1 MSAKQRLTWRN
12 LDLQYQASAA
22 SQIARFAHSLSY
34 DDIPADVIHH
44 AKRSLLDGAGCAIGG
59 LVAPGLAACKDVVEQ
74 LGGIQEAT
82 IIGSGIKTSAMNA
95 TLVNS
100 FAMRFLEYN
109 DVGGGNHNQEAIPA
123 LLAVSERS
131 KKSGRDFLTSMILSY
146 EVGARVVQALP
157 GASAGWDKHGWST
170 DARAGINMPPAIG
183 RLMGLSEEQI
193 AHAIAI
199 CASRGVPLGI
209 LDADREENSMAKNL
223 RFGFI
228 AREAILACMLA
239 AKGMTG
245 PLMVVEGDGG
255 FNLGIV
261 GGEMNLQSL
270 VDFTGWRMRETR
282 HKRLCANGSTQG
294 HVHATIDI
302 VVENDLNPSDIE
314 SVLIRAGAREARH
327 TTALPKRYPRNAET
341 GDHSAYY
348 ANAFAIKYRNF
359 GPESANPI
367 HFTDPEIVDLIER
380 VTVVNDPE
388 LPARGREGISEIR
401 TRDGRIFK
409 KRLNALVEPMSDSEL
424 EAKFSEMALIEM
436 DRSKAQE
443 IVDTIWNF
451 EDAAGV
457 GHLMQLLSFQAQR

>member
-1 MSAKQRLTWRN
+1 
-12 LDLQYQASAA
+12 
-22 SQIARFAHSLSY
+22 
-34 DDIPADVIHH
+34 
-44 AKRSLLDGAGCAIGG
+44 
-59 LVAPGLAACKDVVEQ
+59 
-74 LGGIQEAT
+74 
-82 IIGSGIKTSAMNA
+82 
-95 TLVNS
+95 
-100 FAMRFLEYN
+100 
-109 DVGGGNHNQEAIPA
+109 
-123 LLAVSERS
+123 
-131 KKSGRDFLTSMILSY
+131 
-146 EVGARVVQALP
+146 
-157 GASAGWDKHGWST
+157 
-170 DARAGINMPPAIG
+170 
-183 RLMGLSEEQI
+183 MGLSEEQI

-294 HVHATIDI
+294 HVLATIDI
-302 VVENDLNPSDIE
+302 VVENDLKPSDIE

-380 VTVVNDPE
+380 ISVVNDPE

-401 TRDGRIFK
+401 TRDGRILK
-409 KRLNALVEPMSDSEL
+409 KRLNALVEAMSDSEL
-424 EAKFSEMALIEM
+424 ESKFFEMALVEM
-436 DRSKAQE
+436 DRSRAQE
-443 IVDTIWNF
+443 IVETIWSF
-451 EDAAGV
+451 ENAVGV
-457 GHLMQLLSFQAQR
+457 SDLMQLLSFQAQR